1 MKTNWLK
8 TYFES
13 KCLFWHFKKSLVCY
27 ENVKTITTKCTVFTS
42 ILIITLW
49 NIITLQD
56 WEIVKIVKLLNLC
69 VAFTI
74 FSYAC
79 SYLLGGDVN
88 RCPVV
93 GWHAEIVQTL
103 ADYNATLRDVI
114 PLDIDLFLLIMS
126 ASLKANV
133 SPVLTVTV
141 PYNGWC
147 SKIAQNEPRRVT
159 MATAEL
165 YEMEKLSYRCTRS
178 TSTFEKHLVE
188 TVTAD
193 WTVLQQCSGHCQR
206 MDKVYW

>member
-1 MKTNWLK
+1 MYFFHKHSHHFMK
-8 TYFES
+8 Y
-13 KCLFWHFKKSLVCY
+13 Y
-27 ENVKTITTKCTVFTS
+27 YITR
-42 ILIITLW
+42 LW
-49 NIITLQD
+49 NCKDTEASESLCNIYYFIICML
-56 WEIVKIVKLLNLC
+56 IFAGGLLT
-69 VAFTI
+69 A
-74 FSYAC
+74 A
-79 SYLLGGDVN
+79 
-88 RCPVV
+88 PVV
-93 GWHAEIVQTL
+93 CWHAEIAQTL

-126 ASLKANV
+126 ASLNANV

-159 MATAEL
+159 TATAEL

-188 TVTAD
+188 TITAD
-193 WTVLQQCSGHCQR
+193 WTVLQQCSGHGQR